1 MNTDVEE
8 LLREGMERFGQD
20 LRMPAGIAARARG
33 RLRRRRLQAVT
44 GATVAVAAAVAIVS
58 LTATPG
64 ARPAPVRLAAWTVI
78 TEPNGTVAVSINDV
92 RDPAGLQ
99 RALRAHGVPATV
111 RFYPGGS
118 LMPGCVT
125 SVPSRLATVE
135 RRVFVQPPAG
145 SQGHGQPVPTSI
157 LLPCPALT
165 RSRSRRC
172 GGTGSASDWSPMMAN
187 ARPEAG
193 RAEPGC
199 ILHSSNELVK
209 AAEGAE
215 VPPAAVPA
223 PVTRR
228 CLSAAVGRSP
238 SSACSRTRKASY
250 WRIASQVLPSA
261 R

>member
-145 SQGHGQPVPTSI
+145 SQGHGQPVLYI
-157 LLPCPALT
+157 
-165 RSRSRRC
+165 
-172 GGTGSASDWSPMMAN
+172 D
-187 ARPEAG
+187 
-193 RAEPGC
+193 
-199 ILHSSNELVK
+199 
-209 AAEGAE
+209 
-215 VPPAAVPA
+215 PAAVPGTDQIA
-223 PVTRR
+223 IEAVRGNGFSIGLVTHDGQCPPGSRPGGTR
-228 CLSAAVGRSP
+228 MH
-238 SSACSRTRKASY
+238 SS
-250 WRIASQVLPSA
+250 
-261 R
+261 